1 MYLNSQ
7 KLKRMMIIDEESAKA
22 LKEKFNNEMRREVKI
37 KVFLDNEEKIEGSKQ
52 FIEEFLKEL
61 KELSEGKINFE
72 IYQKDSEEA
81 KKYGVDIAQT
91 ILIDPDNSYK
101 IVYLGLPLGE
111 EAWAFID
118 TIVQV
123 SKDESLLSKRSK
135 EKLKELKEKREVMTF
150 VTPTCPYC
158 PYQVLLANNLAI
170 EARGIVTSICVDALE
185 FPELADKF
193 EVNAVP
199 HNVINGK
206 TSSIGVQPEEKF
218 VDDVIKGD

>member
-1 MYLNSQ
+1 
-7 KLKRMMIIDEESAKA
+7 MMIIDEESAKA
-22 LKEKFNNEMRREVKI
+22 LKEKFNNEMKREVKI
-37 KVFLDNEEKIEGSKQ
+37 KVFLDKEEKIEGSKQ

-81 KKYGVDIAQT
+81 KKYGIDKAPT

-123 SKDESLLSKRSK
+123 SKNESLLSKKSK
-135 EKLKELKEKREVMTF
+135 EKLKQLKEEREIMIF

-158 PYQVLLANNLAI
+158 PYQVLLANNVAI
-170 EARGIVTSICVDALE
+170 EAKGIVKSVCVDALE

-193 EVNAVP
+193 EVSAVP
-199 HNVINGK
+199 HNVINEK

-218 VDDVIKGD
+218 VEDVIKGG

>member
-1 MYLNSQ
+1 
-7 KLKRMMIIDEESAKA
+7 MMVIDEESTKV
-22 LKEKFNNEMRREVKI
+22 LKEKFDNEMKRSVKVKI
-37 KVFLDNEEKIEGSKQ
+37 FLGKEEKISGANK
-52 FIEEFLKEL
+52 FIEDFFKEL
-61 KELSEGKINFE
+61 KEISSNKIEFETFSE
-72 IYQKDSEEA
+72 DSEEA
-81 KKYGVDIAQT
+81 KKFGISQTPT
-91 ILIDPDNSYK
+91 ILIDPENSYR
-101 IVYLGLPLGE
+101 IIYLGLPLGQ

-118 TIVQV
+118 TIIQV

-150 VTPTCPYC
+150 VTLTCPYC

>member
-1 MYLNSQ
+1 MYLNTQ
-7 KLKRMMIIDEESAKA
+7 KLKTMMIIDEESAKA
-22 LKEKFNNEMRREVKI
+22 LKEKFANEMKREVKL
-37 KVFLDNEEKIEGSKQ
+37 KVFLDEEEKIGGSKQ
-52 FIEEFLKEL
+52 FIEQFLREL
-61 KELSEGKINFE
+61 KEISEGKINFE
-72 IYQKDSEEA
+72 IYKRDSEEA
-81 KKYGVDIAQT
+81 KKYGVDKAPT

-123 SKDESLLSKRSK
+123 SKDESLLTNKSK
-135 EKLKELKEKREVMTF
+135 EKLNQLKEEREILVF

-158 PYQVLLANNLAI
+158 PYQVLLANNVAI
-170 EARGIVTSICVDALE
+170 EARGKVKSVCIEVLE

-199 HNVINGK
+199 HNVINNV
-206 TSSIGVQPEEKF
+206 TSSVGVQPEEKF
-218 VDDVIKGD
+218 VDDVVRGG

>member
-1 MYLNSQ
+1 
-7 KLKRMMIIDEESAKA
+7 MIIDEESAKA
-22 LKEKFNNEMRREVKI
+22 LKDKFKNEIKRNVKL
-37 KVFLDNEEKIEGSKQ
+37 KVFLDKEEKIEGSKQ
-52 FIEEFLKEL
+52 FLEEFLRDL
-61 KELSEGKINFE
+61 KELSEGKIDFE
-72 IYQKDSEEA
+72 VHQKDSEEA
-81 KKYGVDIAQT
+81 KKYGVNEAPT

-123 SKDESLLSKRSK
+123 SKDESLLSNKSK
-135 EKLKELKEKREVMTF
+135 EKLKQLKEEREIITF

-158 PYQVLLANNLAI
+158 PYQVLLANNVAI
-170 EARGIVTSICVDALE
+170 EAKGLVKSVCVDSIE
-185 FPELADKF
+185 FPELSDKF

-206 TSSIGVQPEEKF
+206 TSSVGVQPEEKF
-218 VDDVIKGD
+218 VDDVLKGG

>member
-1 MYLNSQ
+1 
-7 KLKRMMIIDEESAKA
+7 MIIDDESAKV
-22 LKEKFNNEMRREVKI
+22 LRERFKNEMKREVYL
-37 KVFLDNEEKIEGSKQ
+37 KVFFDEEERIEGSRK
-52 FIEEFLKEL
+52 FLEEFLKEL
-61 KELSEGKINFE
+61 NELSGEKIKFE
-72 IYQKDSEEA
+72 IFSLQSEEA
-81 KKYGVDIAQT
+81 KRYNVDQAPT
-91 ILIDPDNSYK
+91 ILIDPEKLYK

-123 SKDESLLSKRSK
+123 SKDESALKNRSK
-135 EKLKELKEKREVMTF
+135 EKLKQLKEEREVMIF

-158 PYQVLLANNLAI
+158 PYQVLLSNNIAI
-170 EARGIVTSICVDALE
+170 ESRGLVKSICVDALE

-206 TSSIGVQPEEKF
+206 NSSVGVQPEDKF
-218 VDDVIKGD
+218 VEDIVKGG